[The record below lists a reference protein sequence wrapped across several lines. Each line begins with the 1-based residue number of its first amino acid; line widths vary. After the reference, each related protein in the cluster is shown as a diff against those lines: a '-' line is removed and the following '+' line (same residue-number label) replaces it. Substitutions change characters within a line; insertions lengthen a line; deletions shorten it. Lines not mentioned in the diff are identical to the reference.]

1 MRNEETTMQLNRW
14 PNLVAMFFEQA
25 DFKGDSAFLWKKRD
39 GEWQSVSWTE
49 AAQQIQL
56 LAVDALRRF
65 EDFGYKLN
73 P

>member
-1 MRNEETTMQLNRW
+1 MELNRW

-25 DFKGDSAFLWKKRD
+25 DSKGDSAFLWKKRD

-56 LAVDALRRF
+56 LAADALRRF